1 MMVTE
6 VYENN
11 EGKHSTTEV
20 ILHHQHNDQLYS
32 ESSSNVK
39 DKSIYASEQS
49 NGGGQ
54 NDGAIKT
61 EGRSGYSKTVTST
74 SINNQRIP
82 VLLSHLSP
90 SARSHQLN
98 QRRRNHRRGLSA
110 DRGKLSYPCSL
121 SLTRIRNFTL
131 HI

>member
-11 EGKHSTTEV
+11 EGKHSTTTEV
-20 ILHHQHNDQLYS
+20 ILHHQHNDQLYN
-32 ESSSNVK
+32 ESSSSVK

-54 NDGAIKT
+54 NDGAIKS
-61 EGRSGYSKTVTST
+61 EGRSGYQKIVNTSST
-74 SINNQRIP
+74 NNQRIP
-82 VLLSHLSP
+82 VVLSHLSP
-90 SARSHQLN
+90 ARSHQLN

-110 DRGKLSYPCSL
+110 DRGMFLYPFLLSF
-121 SLTRIRNFTL
+121 TKIRKFYYM
-131 HI
+131 